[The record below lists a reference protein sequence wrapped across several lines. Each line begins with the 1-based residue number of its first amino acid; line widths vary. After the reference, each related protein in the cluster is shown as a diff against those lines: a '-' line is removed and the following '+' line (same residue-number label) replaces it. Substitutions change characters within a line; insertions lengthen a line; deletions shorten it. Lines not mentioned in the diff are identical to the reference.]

1 MDSTPN
7 HDEIGR
13 PDEQLSRLEEQLS
26 KLGQNAA
33 RPRSGPVGMNRFRP
47 AVSGDRPLLGG
58 WALRGVTGFLLA
70 ACVGVAVIT
79 WWQSDYRNAA
89 KAAPSQPAPL
99 AQTAPP
105 AAALS
110 PELTQLQ
117 QSIARDF
124 AAVGQRIEQ
133 LKASQEQMARD
144 NANVAEQLKASQEQ
158 TVRVIAQVSE
168 QFKASQEQMAR
179 DNANVAEQLKASQE
193 QLARVIAQLSE
204 QKPRPRISALP
215 PGPTA
220 TPTRKPVPTLS
231 SPQATAQPKAEKP
244 QLSSASPRPAPAR

>member
-7 HDEIGR
+7 HEEIGR

-105 AAALS
+105 AALS
-110 PELTQLQ
+110 PELTQLH

-124 AAVGQRIEQ
+124 AAVGQAIEQ
-133 LKASQEQMARD
+133 LKVSQEQMARD

-158 TVRVIAQVSE
+158 TVRLIAQVSE

-193 QLARVIAQLSE
+193 QLARVIAQVSE

-215 PGPTA
+215 PRPTA
-220 TPTRKPVPTLS
+220 TPTGKPVPTLS

-244 QLSSASPRPAPAR
+244 QVSSASPRPMPVR

>member
-1 MDSTPN
+1 MDSPPN
-7 HDEIGR
+7 HEEIGR

-26 KLGQNAA
+26 KLGQSAA
-33 RPRSGPVGMNRFRP
+33 RPRSDPAGMNRFHP

-70 ACVGVAVIT
+70 ACIGVAVII
-79 WWQSDYRNAA
+79 WWQSGYRNAA
-89 KAAPSQPAPL
+89 KAEPPQPAPL

-110 PELTQLQ
+110 PELTQLH

-124 AAVGQRIEQ
+124 AAVGQAIEQ

-144 NANVAEQLKASQEQ
+144 NASVAEQLKASQEQ
-158 TVRVIAQVSE
+158 TVRVIAQLSE
-168 QFKASQEQMAR
+168 QFKASQEQTAR
-179 DNANVAEQLKASQE
+179 DNASVAEQLKASQE
-193 QLARVIAQLSE
+193 QLARVIAKVSE

-215 PGPTA
+215 PQPTA
-220 TPTRKPVPTLS
+220 TPTGKPAPTLS

-244 QLSSASPRPAPAR
+244 QVSSASPRPAPVR

>member
-7 HDEIGR
+7 HEEIGR

-33 RPRSGPVGMNRFRP
+33 RPRSGPVAMNRFRP

-105 AAALS
+105 AALS
-110 PELTQLQ
+110 PELTQLH
-117 QSIARDF
+117 QSLARDF
-124 AAVGQRIEQ
+124 AAVGQAIEQ

-144 NANVAEQLKASQEQ
+144 NANVAAQLKASQEQ
-158 TVRVIAQVSE
+158 TVRLIAQVSE
-168 QFKASQEQMAR
+168 QFKASQEQTAR

-193 QLARVIAQLSE
+193 QLARVIAQVSE

-215 PGPTA
+215 PRPTA
-220 TPTRKPVPTLS
+220 APTGKLVPTLS
-231 SPQATAQPKAEKP
+231 SPQAAAQPKAEKP
-244 QLSSASPRPAPAR
+244 QVSSASPRPMPTR

>member
-1 MDSTPN
+1 
-7 HDEIGR
+7 
-13 PDEQLSRLEEQLS
+13 
-26 KLGQNAA
+26 
-33 RPRSGPVGMNRFRP
+33 MNRFRP

-58 WALRGVTGFLLA
+58 WALRGITGFLLA

-89 KAAPSQPAPL
+89 KAAPSQPASL

-110 PELTQLQ
+110 SELTQLH

-124 AAVGQRIEQ
+124 AAVGQAIEQ

-144 NANVAEQLKASQEQ
+144 NANLAEQLKASQEQ

-193 QLARVIAQLSE
+193 QLARVIAQVSE
-204 QKPRPRISALP
+204 QKPRPRISTLP
-215 PGPTA
+215 PRPTA
-220 TPTRKPVPTLS
+220 PGKPVPTLS
-231 SPQATAQPKAEKP
+231 SPQATAQPKPEKP
-244 QLSSASPRPAPAR
+244 QVSSASPRPAPVR

>member
-1 MDSTPN
+1 MDSTSN
-7 HDEIGR
+7 NEEIGR

-26 KLGQNAA
+26 KLGQSAA
-33 RPRSGPVGMNRFRP
+33 RPRSDPTGMNRFRP

-58 WALRGVTGFLLA
+58 WALRGFTGFVLA
-70 ACVGVAVIT
+70 ACIGVAVIT
-79 WWQSDYRNAA
+79 WWHSDYRNAA
-89 KAAPSQPAPL
+89 KAAPSQPAAL
-99 AQTAPP
+99 AQTAP
-105 AAALS
+105 AALS
-110 PELTQLQ
+110 PELTQLH

-124 AAVGQRIEQ
+124 AVVVQAIEQ

-158 TVRVIAQVSE
+158 TVRVIGQLSE

-179 DNANVAEQLKASQE
+179 DNASVAEQLKASQE
-193 QLARVIAQLSE
+193 QLARVIAQVSE

-215 PGPTA
+215 PRPTA
-220 TPTRKPVPTLS
+220 TPTGKPVPTLS

-244 QLSSASPRPAPAR
+244 QVSSASPRPMPVR

>member
-1 MDSTPN
+1 MDSTSN
-7 HDEIGR
+7 NEEIGR

-26 KLGQNAA
+26 KLGQSAA
-33 RPRSGPVGMNRFRP
+33 RPRSDPTGMNRFRP

-58 WALRGVTGFLLA
+58 WALRGFTGFLLA
-70 ACVGVAVIT
+70 ACIGVAAIT

-89 KAAPSQPAPL
+89 KAAPSQPAAL
-99 AQTAPP
+99 AQTAS
-105 AAALS
+105 AALS
-110 PELTQLQ
+110 PELTQLH

-124 AAVGQRIEQ
+124 AAVGRGIEQ

-158 TVRVIAQVSE
+158 TVRVIGQLSE

-179 DNANVAEQLKASQE
+179 DNASVAEQLKASQE
-193 QLARVIAQLSE
+193 QLARVIAQVSE

-215 PGPTA
+215 PQPTA
-220 TPTRKPVPTLS
+220 TPTRKPVPLLS

-244 QLSSASPRPAPAR
+244 QVSSASPRPMPVR

>member
-1 MDSTPN
+1 
-7 HDEIGR
+7 
-13 PDEQLSRLEEQLS
+13 LEEQLS

-58 WALRGVTGFLLA
+58 WALRRVTGFLLA

-105 AAALS
+105 AALS
-110 PELTQLQ
+110 PELTQLH

-124 AAVGQRIEQ
+124 AAVGQAIEQ

-144 NANVAEQLKASQEQ
+144 NANVAAQLKASQEQ
-158 TVRVIAQVSE
+158 TVRLIAQVSE

-193 QLARVIAQLSE
+193 QLARVIAQVSE
-204 QKPRPRISALP
+204 QKPRPRISALTP
-215 PGPTA
+215 RPAA
-220 TPTRKPVPTLS
+220 TPTGKPVPTLS

-244 QLSSASPRPAPAR
+244 QVSSASPRPMPVR

>member
-105 AAALS
+105 AALS
-110 PELTQLQ
+110 PELTQLH

-124 AAVGQRIEQ
+124 AAVGQAIEQ

-204 QKPRPRISALP
+204 QKARPRISALP

>member
-1 MDSTPN
+1 MDSTSN
-7 HDEIGR
+7 NEEIGR

-33 RPRSGPVGMNRFRP
+33 RPRSDPTGMNRFRP

-58 WALRGVTGFLLA
+58 WALRGFTGFLLA
-70 ACVGVAVIT
+70 ACIGVAAIT

-99 AQTAPP
+99 AQTASP

-110 PELTQLQ
+110 PELTQLH

-124 AAVGQRIEQ
+124 AAVGQAIEQ

-144 NANVAEQLKASQEQ
+144 NANAAEQLRASQEQ
-158 TVRVIAQVSE
+158 TVRVI
-168 QFKASQEQMAR
+168 
-179 DNANVAEQLKASQE
+179 VAEQLKASQE
-193 QLARVIAQLSE
+193 QLARVIAQVSE

-215 PGPTA
+215 PQPTA
-220 TPTRKPVPTLS
+220 TPTRKPVPLLS

-244 QLSSASPRPAPAR
+244 QVSSASPRPTPVR

>member
-110 PELTQLQ
+110 SELTQLH

-124 AAVGQRIEQ
+124 AAVGQAIEQ

>member
-7 HDEIGR
+7 HQEIGR

-33 RPRSGPVGMNRFRP
+33 RPRSGPAGMNRFRP
-47 AVSGDRPLLGG
+47 AVPGDRPLLGG

-70 ACVGVAVIT
+70 ACIGVAAIT

-89 KAAPSQPAPL
+89 KAAPPQPAPL
-99 AQTAPP
+99 AQTAPS

-110 PELTQLQ
+110 PELTQLH

-124 AAVGQRIEQ
+124 AAVGQAIEQ

-144 NANVAEQLKASQEQ
+144 NANLAEQLKASQEQ

-168 QFKASQEQMAR
+168 Q
-179 DNANVAEQLKASQE
+179 
-193 QLARVIAQLSE
+193 
-204 QKPRPRISALP
+204 KPRPRISALP
-215 PGPTA
+215 PGSTA

-244 QLSSASPRPAPAR
+244 QVSSASPRPMPVR

>member
-7 HDEIGR
+7 HEEIGR

-33 RPRSGPVGMNRFRP
+33 RPRSGPAGMNRFRP

-70 ACVGVAVIT
+70 ACIGVAVIV

-89 KAAPSQPAPL
+89 KAAPSQPASL

-105 AAALS
+105 AALS
-110 PELTQLQ
+110 PELTQLH

-124 AAVGQRIEQ
+124 AAVGQGIEQ

-144 NANVAEQLKASQEQ
+144 NANLAEQLKASQEQ
-158 TVRVIAQVSE
+158 TVRLIAQVSE

-193 QLARVIAQLSE
+193 QLARVIAQVSE
-204 QKPRPRISALP
+204 QKPRPKVSALP
-215 PGPTA
+215 PRPTA
-220 TPTRKPVPTLS
+220 TPTGKPVPTLS

-244 QLSSASPRPAPAR
+244 QVSSASPRPMPVR

>member
-7 HDEIGR
+7 HEEIGR

-105 AAALS
+105 AALS
-110 PELTQLQ
+110 PELTQLH

-124 AAVGQRIEQ
+124 AAVGQAIEQ

-193 QLARVIAQLSE
+193 QLARVIAQVSE

-215 PGPTA
+215 PRPTA
-220 TPTRKPVPTLS
+220 TPTGKPVPTLS

-244 QLSSASPRPAPAR
+244 QVSSASPRPMPVR